1 MAEIIKRHKPL
12 SVSPL
17 KTSQPV
23 GATLAL
29 LGLDRAMPI
38 LHGSQGCS
46 AFAKVFF
53 VRHFREP
60 IPLQTT
66 ALDSVSSI
74 MGGDDSIIE
83 GLKTVCEKARPAVV
97 GLLTTSLAEAQ
108 GTDILRVV
116 KQFRQQ
122 YPQFHAVRVLSVNT
136 PDFTGCLE
144 TGFAITVRAMLDAWV
159 APSGNAGTH
168 PGRRSRQ
175 VNLLCGSLLTPGDL
189 EVLQDI
195 VMSFGLHPVLIPN
208 IADSLDG
215 HLSAVEFSPITDGG
229 TPVSA
234 FASLGD
240 AAATLTI
247 GASLNAAADLLHQRT
262 GVPDHRF
269 DHLLGL
275 EAMDTLLMTLAGIS
289 GQPIPARYERQRS
302 QLQDAMLDTHFML
315 TQARIAIAADADLL
329 NAFVHLFAE
338 MGAEVTAAVAA
349 ERAPVLTRT
358 PIAEVRIG
366 DLEDLEALVNANGAD
381 LLIGNSHAAESANRL
396 GLPLLRA
403 GFPLYDQIGAHQRT
417 WIGYRGARQALFD
430 MANTLLAHPEI
441 EPYRSFYS
449 HYYRQENADYDFA
462 KASADSSWRH

>member
-1 MAEIIKRHKPL
+1 MADIIKRHKPL

-29 LGLDRAMPI
+29 LGLDRALPI

-74 MGGDDSIIE
+74 MGGDDNIIE

-108 GTDILRVV
+108 GTDIRRVV
-116 KQFRQQ
+116 KQFRQH
-122 YPQFHAVRVLSVNT
+122 YPQFQTIRILAVNT
-136 PDFTGCLE
+136 PDFCGCLE
-144 TGFAITVRAMLDAWV
+144 TGFATTVRAMINAWV
-159 APSGNAGTH
+159 PSSNS
-168 PGRRSRQ
+168 PGIDHRTRQ

-195 VMSFGLHPVLIPN
+195 VLSFGLHPVLIPN

-215 HLSAVEFSPITDGG
+215 HLSALEFSPITDGG
-229 TPVSA
+229 TPVTA
-234 FASLGD
+234 FATLGG

-247 GASLNAAADLLHQRT
+247 GASLHAAADLLHERT

-269 DHLLGL
+269 DHVLGL
-275 EAMDTLLMTLAGIS
+275 AATDRLLMTLADIS
-289 GQPIPARYERQRS
+289 GQPIPACFERQRA

-329 NAFVHLFAE
+329 NAFAHLLAE
-338 MGAEVTAAVAA
+338 MGAEVTAAVAS
-349 ERAPVLTRT
+349 ERAPVLART
-358 PIAEVRIG
+358 PVAEVRIG
-366 DLEDLEALVNANGAD
+366 DLEDLETLIRSNGAD
-381 LLIGNSHAAESANRL
+381 LLIGNSHAAESAQRL

-403 GFPLYDQIGAHQRT
+403 GFPLYDQIGAYQRT
-417 WIGYRGARQALFD
+417 WIGYRGARQTLFD

-449 HYYRQENADYDFA
+449 HSYRQENSDHGLA
-462 KASADSSWRH
+462 KASADSGWRH

>member
-74 MGGDDSIIE
+74 MGGDDNIIE

-108 GTDILRVV
+108 GADIMRVV

-122 YPQFHAVRVLSVNT
+122 YPQFQSVRVLPVNT
-136 PDFTGCLE
+136 PDFCGCLE
-144 TGFAITVRAMLDAWV
+144 TGFATTVHAMIDAWV
-159 APSGNAGTH
+159 PESSGAAE
-168 PGRRSRQ
+168 RRTRQ

-240 AAATLTI
+240 ATATLTI
-247 GASLNAAADLLHQRT
+247 GASLNAAADLLHERT
-262 GVPDHRF
+262 GVPDYRF

-275 EAMDTLLMTLAGIS
+275 EAMDKLLMTLAGIS
-289 GQPIPARYERQRS
+289 GQSIPARYERQRS

-338 MGAEVTAAVAA
+338 MGAEVTAAVAS
-349 ERAPVLTRT
+349 ERAPVLSCT
-358 PIAEVRIG
+358 PVAEVRIG
-366 DLEDLEALVNANGAD
+366 DLEDLETLISANGAD
-381 LLIGNSHAAESANRL
+381 LLIGNSHAVESANRL

-441 EPYRSFYS
+441 EPYHSFYS
-449 HYYRQENADYDFA
+449 HHYRQENADHDLA
-462 KASADSSWRH
+462 KASADSGWRH